1 MARLSRYVYYLE
13 VPYTLVS
20 AMRTNIVID
29 DALMKEALARTGL
42 PTKKAAVEEGLRLL
56 INLAN
61 QKAVLDLFGKIRW
74 VGDLDAMREGRPVDT
89 PQELWRAEE
98 DDSEDPDMS

>member
-1 MARLSRYVYYLE
+1 
-13 VPYTLVS
+13 
-20 AMRTNIVID
+20 MRTNIVID

-61 QKAVLDLFGKIRW
+61 QKAVRDLRGKIRW
-74 VGDLDAMREGRPVDT
+74 VGDLNAMRENRTEDAKDDACAID
-89 PQELWRAEE
+89 EDAEDGPE
-98 DDSEDPDMS
+98 KT

>member
-1 MARLSRYVYYLE
+1 
-13 VPYTLVS
+13 
-20 AMRTNIVID
+20 MRTNIVID

-61 QKAVLDLFGKIRW
+61 QKAVRDLRGKIRW
-74 VGDLDAMREGRPVDT
+74 VGDLNAMRENRTEDT
-89 PQELWRAEE
+89 KDDAWAIDDDAEDGPE
-98 DDSEDPDMS
+98 EK